1 MSKLTARQQ
10 RFVDEYLIDLNASQ
24 AAIRAGYSEKT
35 SRAIASELLTKPN
48 IQEAINAA
56 QAERNQKTKIDA
68 AWVLEQAAQSYI
80 VNSTEYM
87 DEQGR
92 MVPLNANAARGF
104 LELAGKHVGVQ
115 AFKEKIETETT
126 LKVDVSDIAD
136 AASETEAADAYLQM
150 LRH

>member
-1 MSKLTARQQ
+1 MGHENLKKPQ
-10 RFVDEYLIDLNASQ
+10 
-24 AAIRAGYSEKT
+24 
-35 SRAIASELLTKPN
+35 IA
-48 IQEAINAA
+48 EAINAA